1 MTNKEKHMK
10 LLEIAIDRG
19 LNYYYQE
26 NINASVISDP
36 SRGCAHV
43 TSFYDDWPPG
53 SSGGFDAAVKRIEEY
68 KS

>member
-10 LLEIAIDRG
+10 LLEMAIDRG

-36 SRGCAHV
+36 SRDFAHV
-43 TSFYDDWPPG
+43 TSFYDDWDEK
-53 SSGGFDAAVKRIEEY
+53 SSCGFDAAVKRIEEY